1 MDLMTISQVARDFNI
16 STRTLR
22 YYESI
27 GLLQS
32 CKKEDYAYRTYNID
46 ALRRLQQI
54 IVLRKLRIPL
64 KQIKLMVHS
73 KELVH
78 IIEVFQDKVAELDL
92 EIDALTAIRTILQT
106 FVSQLQDRAQVN
118 AKIDLLQ
125 DSEMIELIESLS
137 LSKIKL
143 KEETS
148 MDELKEMS
156 GKLNKLQDRDVRIV
170 HVSPYTVAAAH
181 YIGEDPERHCGN
193 ILQQFILDSGL
204 YGIKKDARVFGFNH
218 PNPSEGNP
226 YGYEIWVTIPDDME
240 VPSPLSKK
248 HFKGGLYAAHKITMG
263 DFHEWQWL
271 CDWVINSSKFDDNSD
286 HDGGECMHGLLEEH
300 LNHLYWMHQNW
311 PEDAPSELDL
321 LFPIKPKAGFK

>member
-22 YYESI
+22 YYEQI

-64 KQIKLMVHS
+64 KQIKSMIQS
-73 KELVH
+73 KELVQ
-78 IIEVFQDKVAELDL
+78 IIEVFQDKIAELDL
-92 EIDALTAIRTILQT
+92 EINVSTTIRTILQA
-106 FVSQLQDRAQVN
+106 FVSQLQDSTNVN
-118 AKIDLLQ
+118 AKLDLLQ
-125 DSEMIELIESLS
+125 DSDMIELIESLN

-143 KEETS
+143 KEEMS
-148 MDELKEMS
+148 MEELKDVN
-156 GKLNKLQDRDVRIV
+156 GKLSKLQDRDVRIV
-170 HVSPYTVAAAH
+170 HLSPYTVASAH
-181 YIGEDPERHCGN
+181 YIGEDPEHHCGDM
-193 ILQQFILDSGL
+193 LQKFILESGL
-204 YGIKKDARVFGFNH
+204 YDLKKDARVFGFNH

-226 YGYEIWVTIPDDME
+226 YGYETWVTIPDNME
-240 VPSPLSKK
+240 VPSPLKKK

-263 DFHEWQWL
+263 DFHEWKWL
-271 CDWVINSSKFDDNSD
+271 LDWVQGNPKFDDNSD
-286 HDGGECMHGLLEEH
+286 DDGGECMHGLLEEH

-321 LFPIKPKAGFK
+321 LFPIKPKAHFK